1 MSIGTAT
8 AALAATLALGTSAAS
23 AGDVP
28 APLPDNL
35 RDTGF
40 FEPGSVDTVRAG
52 IRTFSP
58 QYPLWSDGATKR
70 RWVSMPPGGVIDA
83 SRAGAWAFPSGIRFW
98 KEFSMGG
105 RRVET
110 RLIEHLADGSWQFAS
125 YVWNPEGTEA
135 TLAPANGIR
144 ALQIADGGY
153 YRIPSQSDCRAC
165 HEGAAA
171 PLLGFTALQLSPD
184 RDPLAPH
191 AEAPRGGDLDLP
203 TLVKE
208 GWLKGLPQELVER
221 PPRIHAPT
229 PAGRAVLGYLSAN
242 CGQCHAD
249 PQLAA
254 GAVPVE
260 LQLALNPTDPG
271 AGERVMRFLV
281 EQESRYRPR
290 GAADVHLIV
299 PGDPEAGTLMA
310 RIRSRDPRIQ
320 MPPLGTAKPDLEA
333 IALLERWIKQDLD
346 NYREQEP

>member
-1 MSIGTAT
+1 MSIGTAI
-8 AALAATLALGTSAAS
+8 AVLAVTIALGTAAAPAS
-23 AGDVP
+23 EVP
-28 APLPDNL
+28 TPLPEHL
-35 RDTGF
+35 SDTGLF
-40 FEPGSVDTVRAG
+40 QPGSVDAVRPG
-52 IRTFSP
+52 IRSFSP

-83 SRAGAWAFPSGIRFW
+83 SRAAAWAFPGGIRFW

-110 RLIEHLADGSWQFAS
+110 RLIEHLGDGNWRFAS

-135 TLAPANGIR
+135 TLAPEGGIR
-144 ALQIADGGY
+144 ALELADGAH

-191 AEAPRGGDLDLP
+191 AEAPRSGDLDLVA
-203 TLVKE
+203 LVKE
-208 GWLKGLPQELVER
+208 GWVRDLPPELVET
-221 PPRIHAPT
+221 PPRIRAPT
-229 PAGRAVLGYLSAN
+229 PAGRAVLGYLNAN

-249 PQLAA
+249 PKLAT

-260 LQLALNPTDPG
+260 LQLALDPTDPG
-271 AGERVMRFLV
+271 AGEHVMRLLV
-281 EQESRYRPR
+281 ESESRYRPK
-290 GAADVHLIV
+290 GAADTHLVV
-299 PGDPEAGTLMA
+299 PGDATAGTLMA
-310 RIRSRDPRIQ
+310 RVRSRDPRIQ

-333 IALLERWIKQDLD
+333 IALLERWIQQDLND
-346 NYREQEP
+346 DRELKP